1 MYDDLTCCYCIAVIQ
16 LLSLSVTKET
26 ELVIVQLLGHNKC
39 NFWYMSQLW
48 LIHVFKAVL

>member
-1 MYDDLTCCYCIAVIQ
+1 MSDDLTCCYCIAVIQ

-26 ELVIVQLLGHNKC
+26 QLVIVQLLGGNKC
-39 NFWYMSQLW
+39 NFWYLSQLW